1 MVALRSELSAA
12 NGELSSGPPGQATQW
27 RVLEAEAATLRV
39 EVQAE
44 RSRSRISDRDR
55 DELRECSLAQLH
67 IRARLLREYLARQ
80 KEANAEL
87 KGEFNAAVVTSD
99 AQDRAHS
106 TVVSELE
113 RKISK
118 TDLGSS
124 DDGSMKTTL
133 ENARTQSQT

>member
-1 MVALRSELSAA
+1 MEAEVAALR
-12 NGELSSGPPGQATQW
+12 GEL
-27 RVLEAEAATLRV
+27 
-39 EVQAE
+39 QAE
-44 RSRSRISDRDR
+44 RSRSRNSDRDR

-106 TVVSELE
+106 TVSTVVPELE